1 MRGNIMKK
9 TGRVFAAA
17 LALIFLLL
25 ACLLSACASGESVL
39 SAGAPSTESNAA
51 PSPVP
56 TATPVPTPSPTPT
69 LSPEEIKTAKLNQE
83 FQDFLNKEGEFTPE
97 KIFSQLIEFYC
108 SKGTNLITK
117 YEDWSSYDKRKFGLG
132 LSSIQPHIQ
141 GYLFDYFESEG
152 RIILILGFDGADGT
166 RFISPVEIPFYVVE
180 GAQRHFGVN
189 KSSVNNMDGVDYS
202 IQRDTWTT
210 GECSESIEISDKTTL
225 FSILDSLKGKVIAF
239 FLEEYEWDR
248 DLSKSATFLAK
259 SAAAQNC
266 LIDFQ
271 NEVNSKVDLAFA
283 LLHSVTDNNIKIN
296 EWSGGDE
303 KEIYRLIMDADG
315 NAILRIESAD
325 HLEDIDISKVPLLV
339 TFEWY
344 DGPTATP
351 QSGSADSAQSQPEY

>member
-1 MRGNIMKK
+1 MKK

-17 LALIFLLL
+17 LAFVSLLL

-39 SAGAPSTESNAA
+39 SSGAPSPESNAT
-51 PSPVP
+51 PSPIP

-83 FQDFLNKEGEFTPE
+83 FHDFLNKEGEFTPE

-108 SKGTNLITK
+108 SKGTDHITK
-117 YEDWSSYDKRKFGLG
+117 YEDWSNYDERKFGLG

-152 RIILILGFDGADGT
+152 RIILILGFDGTDGT

-180 GAQRHFGVN
+180 GTQRHFGVG
-189 KSSVNNMDGVDYS
+189 KSTVNNMDGIDYS
-202 IQRDTWTT
+202 IPRDTVTT
-210 GECSESIEISDKTTL
+210 GECTESIVIKDRNTL

-239 FLEEYEWDR
+239 FLEEYEWNF
-248 DLSKSATFLAK
+248 DLSTNATFLAL
-259 SAAAQNC
+259 SIAAQNC
-266 LIDFQ
+266 LIDYQ

-296 EWSGGDE
+296 EWRGGDE

-315 NAILRIESAD
+315 NAILRIENAD
-325 HLEDIDISKVPLLV
+325 QLENIDISRVPLLV
-339 TFEWY
+339 TFKWY

-351 QSGSADSAQSQPEY
+351 QSGSADSAQPQPEY